1 MIRKNVVILGAA
13 GRDFHNFLTYFKDN
27 DSYRVIAFTAT
38 QIPDID
44 DKIFP
49 GSMAGELYE
58 KGIPI
63 VAESNIVKL
72 IEENDVDECVLAYSD
87 LPYDEVMRLASIVNA
102 AGADFKLMGTKNT
115 MVNSTKP
122 LISICATRTGCGKS
136 QTSRRVVDIL
146 KSLGKKVVA
155 IRHPMPYG
163 VLQEMEVQRFQ
174 NYTDLDEHNC
184 TIEEREEYE
193 PHIDNDTVVF
203 AGVDFT
209 KILREAEKEAD
220 IIIWDGGNNDF
231 SFYHSDLYITVL
243 DPLRAGHELK
253 YYPGEI
259 SLRLADLV
267 IINKIDSAKEEDIER
282 IRKNVRNIIPNAEII
297 EAESPV
303 TVEDIE
309 AVRGKRVLVVDDGP
323 TLTHGGMEYGA
334 GFVGATRAGAGEIID
349 PRGFAVGSIRKTFEK
364 FSHLK
369 KVLPAMGYSPKQ
381 RKELEDTINA
391 ADADVVISGTP
402 IDIRRVV
409 NTNKKIVRVRY
420 ELKPVKGPTL
430 ESIMEK
436 FVDKHFS

>member
-1 MIRKNVVILGAA
+1 
-13 GRDFHNFLTYFKDN
+13 
-27 DSYRVIAFTAT
+27 
-38 QIPDID
+38 
-44 DKIFP
+44 
-49 GSMAGELYE
+49 
-58 KGIPI
+58 
-63 VAESNIVKL
+63 
-72 IEENDVDECVLAYSD
+72 
-87 LPYDEVMRLASIVNA
+87 
-102 AGADFKLMGTKNT
+102 
-115 MVNSTKP
+115 
-122 LISICATRTGCGKS
+122 
-136 QTSRRVVDIL
+136 
-146 KSLGKKVVA
+146 
-155 IRHPMPYG
+155 
-163 VLQEMEVQRFQ
+163 MEVQRFQ